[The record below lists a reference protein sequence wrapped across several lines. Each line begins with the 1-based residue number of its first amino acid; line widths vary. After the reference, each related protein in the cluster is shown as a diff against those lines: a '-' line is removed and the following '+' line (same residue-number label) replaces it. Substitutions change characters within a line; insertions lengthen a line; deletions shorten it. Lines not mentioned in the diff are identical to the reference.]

1 MRKMNK
7 NNDLDKGTIV
17 IYKTSKGPKLEVKL
31 KEETVWLT
39 QKQIAILFSK
49 DIKTI
54 NEHIRNIFKVHELNK
69 KSTIWNFQIV
79 QIEGKRKIK
88 REINL
93 YNLDM
98 VLSIGYRVNSKNAT
112 QFRIWATKTLKQYL
126 LKGYAINEK
135 LLLETKEKF
144 NELQNTIKFLQ
155 EKSKTELLQNE
166 AGKILDLLSNYA
178 KTLSVLNQYDKG
190 NVLVTRGNKAKNK
203 LQYEECKKIIDQLKQ
218 ELINKKEAGD
228 LFGSERSGSFEGIVK
243 GLYQTFSKKELYKT
257 IEEKASHLLYL
268 TIKDHPFSD
277 GNKRIASFLFIYFL
291 DRNDYLYKKTG
302 ERKIND
308 NALVA
313 LALLIAVSAPREKDI
328 MIKIIMN
335 LLK

>member
-1 MRKMNK
+1 MN
-7 NNDLDKGTIV
+7 NNDIKKGEVI
-17 IYKTSKGPKLEVKL
+17 IYKSTGGPEIRVKLEK
-31 KEETVWLT
+31 ETVWLT
-39 QKQIAILFSK
+39 QKQIAVLFGK

-54 NEHIRNIFKVHELNK
+54 NEHIRNIFRVNELNK
-69 KSTIWNFQIV
+69 KSTIWKFQMV
-79 QIEGKRKIK
+79 QIEGKRRIK

-112 QFRIWATKTLKQYL
+112 QFRIWATKTLKQHL
-126 LKGYAINEK
+126 LKGYTINEK

-166 AGKILDLLSNYA
+166 TGKILDLLSNYA
-178 KTLSVLNQYDKG
+178 RTLSILNQYDKG
-190 NVLVTRGNKAKNK
+190 NVLVVRGNRAKNK
-203 LQYEECKKIIDQLKQ
+203 LQYEGCKRIINQLKQ

-277 GNKRIASFLFIYFL
+277 GNKRIASFLFVYFL
-291 DRNDYLYKKTG
+291 DKNNYLYKKTG

-313 LALLIAVSAPREKDI
+313 LALLIAVSSPNEKEI